1 LIARRGFLKAAAL
14 GLGARAGRAAA
25 QSSGRGP
32 GAPGDLQPVHEISGR
47 VTVNGEQASPSTR
60 IRPGDAV
67 ATGPAAHVVFATGK
81 NAFLVRERSS
91 LVLDAATGGLR
102 LATGA
107 LLAVFGP
114 GDRQVTTP
122 TAIFGIR
129 GTGAYFEAEP
139 TRTYV
144 CVCYGTVQI
153 AGAADPRQ
161 VETVVSR
168 HHDSPRYVM
177 ASGPSMIVAAPVV
190 NHTDDELLLLEAL
203 VGRKPP
209 FGAAYGTGGRY

>member
-1 LIARRGFLKAAAL
+1 LIARRGFLKAASLCL
-14 GLGARAGRAAA
+14 GTRAGTVGA
-25 QSSGRGP
+25 QSSGREP
-32 GAPGDLQPVHEISGR
+32 GRPGDFQPVHEVRGR
-47 VTVNGEQASPSTR
+47 VTVNGKQASSSTR
-60 IRPGDAV
+60 IRPGDSI
-67 ATGPAAHVVFATGK
+67 ATGPAARVVFALGE
-81 NAFLVRERSS
+81 NAFLMRERSS

-114 GDRQVTTP
+114 GERQVTTP
-122 TAIFGIR
+122 NAIIGIR
-129 GTGAYFEAEP
+129 GTGIYFETEP

-161 VETVVSR
+161 FETIVSR

-177 ASGPSMIVAAPVV
+177 ASGPSMIVNAPVV
-190 NHTDDELLLLEAL
+190 NHTDDELVLLEAL

-209 FGAAYGTGGRY
+209 FSAAYETGGRY